1 MRRRRRPYYNANH
14 DRWLISY
21 ADYVTLL
28 LALFV
33 VLYAM
38 SSVDVERLQTMVS
51 GMRTAFVETGTEAGG
66 IDRALPEPG
75 GSESESDAG
84 TDPDADDVPYV
95 VLRDRIETTLERA
108 GGSDE
113 GNARMQTHRSDRGLV
128 ISLAAEDF
136 FESGETRILGD
147 ALGPL
152 NAIGSV
158 LALSALPIRVEG
170 HTDDRPIESERFPS
184 NWELSTARAS
194 AVARH
199 LIEHLEIAPTR
210 IGASGYAEYRPI
222 APNDSEKNRALNRRI
237 DIVVLKSDRAAIEEP
252 AAPEGQDRSELESLL
267 ERLPPVEEPAAR
279 DNVGSTLSPA
289 PNRPEA

>member
-1 MRRRRRPYYNANH
+1 MRRRRRPYYRANH

-38 SSVDVERLQTMVS
+38 SSVDVDRLQTMVS
-51 GMRTAFVETGTEAGG
+51 GMRTAFVETGSEAGG
-66 IDRALPEPG
+66 IDRALPDDG
-75 GSESESDAG
+75 GSQSREATGAE
-84 TDPDADDVPYV
+84 PDAADVPYV
-95 VLRDRIETTLERA
+95 VLRDRLETTLENQR
-108 GGSDE
+108 GSDQ
-113 GNARMQTHRSDRGLV
+113 GDQGVQTHRSDRGLV

-136 FESGETRILGD
+136 FESGETEILSS

-152 NAIGSV
+152 NAIGTV
-158 LALSALPIRVEG
+158 LALSNLPIRIEG
-170 HTDDRPIESERFPS
+170 HTDDRPIGNDRFPS

-199 LIEHLEIAPTR
+199 LIDELSIEPRR
-210 IGASGYAEYRPI
+210 IGASGYAEFHPI

-237 DIVVLKSDRAAIEEP
+237 DIVVLKSEVAAAETPESPARGEDR
-252 AAPEGQDRSELESLL
+252 ELEDLL
-267 ERLPPVEEPAAR
+267 DRLPPVEDADAPDTLGRR
-279 DNVGSTLSPA
+279 DGEDIG
-289 PNRPEA
+289 RPEA